1 MAAGFAGVLVHGAAV
16 GRRFHHDFV
25 VGVDAE
31 SRHAGQAAEPAAVFC
46 ADFVG
51 LVAGR
56 LQAEIEAAALIA
68 VGKLVHGGG
77 FKAARIRGVAQ
88 QALGGLPR
96 KRGAGQ
102 PFAVVGLAAVVGIG
116 GGDVVVARFEMHVAV
131 AQAAIEPP
139 LRCELPAG
147 LHIGVEIPNIVG
159 FVAPQFTLRAECIA
173 DEIFIAAALFRERV
187 KAQARAGAQRF
198 VGKQVLPAPAHI
210 RAVIAAAQIN
220 HTAGV
225 ARVVL
230 LHSFRYRL
238 KLQRFALAAVKHG
251 FDAVVR
257 IQSLLIHQAALH
269 LLLLFAHII
278 SNGRWRCLARILLP
292 LCAREAL
299 RIVGAGVDA
308 VGNQLER
315 GAVIQLPFHIGIGH
329 VFKCAAVVA
338 IAFGLEARQA
348 QHIGG
353 HARAV
358 AAARGFEAVLVSA
371 VAAGIGVGFNR
382 GRVLPLF
389 ALHQHHAAGSIAIKR
404 RHGAVEHFDA
414 PRRA

>member
-1 MAAGFAGVLVHGAAV
+1 M
-16 GRRFHHDFV
+16 
-25 VGVDAE
+25 
-31 SRHAGQAAEPAAVFC
+31 
-46 ADFVG
+46 
-51 LVAGR
+51 
-56 LQAEIEAAALIA
+56 
-68 VGKLVHGGG
+68 
-77 FKAARIRGVAQ
+77 
-88 QALGGLPR
+88 
-96 KRGAGQ
+96 
-102 PFAVVGLAAVVGIG
+102 
-116 GGDVVVARFEMHVAV
+116 
-131 AQAAIEPP
+131 
-139 LRCELPAG
+139 PAG

-159 FVAPQFTLRAECIA
+159 FVAPQYTLCAERVA
-173 DEIFIAAALFRERV
+173 DEIFIAAAFFGEGV
-187 KAQARAGAQRF
+187 EAQAHAGAQRF

-225 ARVVL
+225 TRVVL
-230 LHSFRYRL
+230 LHRFRYRL

-278 SNGRWRCLARILLP
+278 SNGGGRCLARVLLP
-292 LCAREAL
+292 LRAREAL
-299 RIVGAGVDA
+299 RVVGAGVDA

-329 VFKCAAVVA
+329 VFKCAAVIA
-338 IAFGLEARQA
+338 IAVGLEAREA
-348 QHIGG
+348 EHIGWQLF
-353 HARAV
+353 AV
-358 AAARGFEAVLVSA
+358 AAARSFNAVLVSA
-371 VAAGIGVGFNR
+371 VTAGIGVGFNR

-389 ALHQHHAAGSIAIKR
+389 TLHQHHAAGSIAIKR